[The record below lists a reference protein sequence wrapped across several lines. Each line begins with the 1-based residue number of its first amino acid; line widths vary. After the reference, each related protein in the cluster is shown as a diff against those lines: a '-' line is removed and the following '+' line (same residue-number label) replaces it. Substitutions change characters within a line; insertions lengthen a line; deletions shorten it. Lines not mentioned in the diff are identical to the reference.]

1 MSQAAHT
8 LERSRWG
15 RIAEA
20 GHALLDA
27 ILGRE
32 TAREAESRYDR
43 SISFAEV
50 VWAHFERQKEI
61 EAGVANGHW
70 EREYRRRVKLF
81 KLENGEIT
89 DSYWCRYEASGVA
102 LTEKRVP
109 RRLGNFLRPDF
120 VLRLHAA
127 TDWRTQGAPEV
138 ASALHRWETAAIK
151 ASEVLRETSERI
163 ALSWIFAA
171 STRLLAFVDR
181 EPGAKPLPGTTLDR
195 LLKEEKAELAEVDDY
210 YQRAGEN
217 SARIVYFRGML
228 WGTALFAFLVGG
240 GFLLAWWFGWLN
252 VRDEPTYTLFVT
264 LAMGAA
270 GAILSVMTRM
280 ARPNGFNVDF
290 EVGRKSIRRLG
301 GLRPWIGAM
310 FALAVYLA
318 LKSHLIELLQD
329 QNHGIYFYSTLGF
342 LSGFSERRAKV
353 LLDSAGGGAFGSE
366 PAPGKNVAGAG
377 EQM

>member
-15 RIAEA
+15 KIAEA

-32 TAREAESRYDR
+32 TAREGESRYDR

-61 EAGVANGHW
+61 EGGVANGHW

-81 KLENGEIT
+81 KLENGEIA

-102 LTEKRVP
+102 LTEKKVP
-109 RRLGNFLRPDF
+109 RKLSNVFRPDF

-127 TDWRTQGAPEV
+127 TDWRTESAPEV

-181 EPGAKPLPGTTLDR
+181 EPGAKPLRATTLDG
-195 LLKEEKAELAEVDDY
+195 LLKDQKAELAEVDDY

-228 WGTALFAFLVGG
+228 GGTAFLAVLVGG
-240 GFLLAWWFGWLN
+240 SALLAWGFGWLD
-252 VRDEPTYTLFVT
+252 VHDKPTYTLLVT

-280 ARPNGFNVDF
+280 ARRNGFNVEF

-318 LKSHLIELLQD
+318 LKSSLVSFADGSTHD
-329 QNHGIYFYSTLGF
+329 IYFFATVAF

-353 LLDSAGGGAFGSE
+353 LLDSAGGGTPTSE
-366 PAPGKNVAGAG
+366 SSSATTGAAP
-377 EQM
+377 EETT

>member
-8 LERSRWG
+8 LERSRWA
-15 RIAEA
+15 RITEA
-20 GHALLDA
+20 GHALFDA

-61 EAGVANGHW
+61 EAGVGNGHW

-109 RRLGNFLRPDF
+109 RRLGNLFRPDF

-127 TDWRTQGAPEV
+127 TDWRTESAPEV

-228 WGTALFAFLVGG
+228 WGTAFLAFLVGG
-240 GFLLAWWFGWLN
+240 SFLLAWWIGWLD
-252 VRDEPTYTLFVT
+252 VRDPPTYTLFVT
-264 LAMGAA
+264 LGMGAA

-280 ARPNGFNVDF
+280 ARRNGFNVEF

-301 GLRPWIGAM
+301 GLRPWIGAL
-310 FALAVYLA
+310 FALAIYLA
-318 LKSHLIELLQD
+318 LRSDLVSFADGSTHD
-329 QNHGIYFYSTLGF
+329 IYFFATIAF

-366 PAPGKNVAGAG
+366 PSAAKNHAGAG

>member
-1 MSQAAHT
+1 MSQAAHP
-8 LERSRWG
+8 LERSRWN
-15 RIAEA
+15 RIGEA
-20 GHALLDA
+20 MHALLDA

-32 TAREAESRYDR
+32 TAAESRYDR

-61 EAGVANGHW
+61 EAGVANGPW
-70 EREYRRRVKLF
+70 EREYRRRLKLF
-81 KLENGEIT
+81 KAEEGEIA

-102 LTEKRVP
+102 LTEKQLP
-109 RRLGNFLRPDF
+109 RKLGNFFRRDSI
-120 VLRLHAA
+120 LRLHAA
-127 TDWRTQGAPEV
+127 TDWRTESAPAV
-138 ASALHRWETAAIK
+138 ASSIHRWETAGIK

-163 ALSWIFAA
+163 ALSRIFAA
-171 STRLLAFVDR
+171 ITRLLAFVDR
-181 EPGAKPLPGTTLDR
+181 DPGAKPLPGTTLDR
-195 LLKEEKAELAEVDDY
+195 VLKEQKAELAEVDDY

-217 SARIVYFRGML
+217 SARIVYFRGMI
-228 WGTALFAFLVGG
+228 WGTAFFALLVGG
-240 GFLLAWWFGWLN
+240 SFLLAWSFGWLD

-280 ARPNGFNVDF
+280 ARRNGFNLEF
-290 EVGRKSIRRLG
+290 EVGRKSMRRLG

-318 LKSHLIELLQD
+318 LKSQLVELLQ
-329 QNHGIYFYSTLGF
+329 QQQHGIYFYSTIGF

-353 LLDSAGGGAFGSE
+353 LLDSAGSVME
-366 PAPGKNVAGAG
+366 SSAGAAAAG
-377 EQM
+377 AEETSQS

>member
-15 RIAEA
+15 RITEA
-20 GHALLDA
+20 TRGLIDA

-61 EAGVANGHW
+61 ETGVANGPW

-81 KLENGEIT
+81 KLENGEMT

-109 RRLGNFLRPDF
+109 RRLGNFFRPDF

-127 TDWRTQGAPEV
+127 TDWRTESTPEV
-138 ASALHRWETAAIK
+138 ASVLHRWETAAIK

-171 STRLLAFVDR
+171 STRLLAYVDH
-181 EPGAKPLPGTTLDR
+181 EPGAKPLPEATLGR
-195 LLKEEKAELAEVDDY
+195 LLKEQKTELAEVNDY

-240 GFLLAWWFGWLN
+240 SFLLAWWFGWLN

-280 ARPNGFNVDF
+280 ARRNGFNVEF

-318 LKSHLIELLQD
+318 LKSQLIELLQ
-329 QNHGIYFYSTLGF
+329 QQEHGIYFYSTVGF

-353 LLDSAGGGAFGSE
+353 LLDSAGGGAFGPE
-366 PAPGKNVAGAG
+366 RAAARNEAGAA